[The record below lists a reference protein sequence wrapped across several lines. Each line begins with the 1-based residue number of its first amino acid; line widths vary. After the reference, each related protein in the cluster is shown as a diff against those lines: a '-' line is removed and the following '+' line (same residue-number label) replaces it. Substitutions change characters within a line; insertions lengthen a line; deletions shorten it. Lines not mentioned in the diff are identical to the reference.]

1 MLLHRILFGTA
12 ATIILADHSAAIAE
26 TEVTT
31 PASETNRNA
40 FTPADFAQFS
50 PQTALDMVRRLSG
63 FSILSDHSA
72 NRGFGQ
78 ARGNVLIDGQRVSA
92 KSNGAEA
99 ALGRIAAARMVR
111 IEALDGAQTGIAGL
125 SGKVVNVVIDGQGAL
140 NGTWRYKWRI
150 RENLPP
156 TFDEMNV
163 TLSGA
168 LVRSEEYARTFGPI
182 FAIELKGKF

>member
-1 MLLHRILFGTA
+1 
-12 ATIILADHSAAIAE
+12 
-26 TEVTT
+26 
-31 PASETNRNA
+31 
-40 FTPADFAQFS
+40 
-50 PQTALDMVRRLSG
+50 MVRRVPG
-63 FSILSDHSA
+63 FAILSDDSG

-99 ALGRIAAARMVR
+99 ALGRIAAARVVR
-111 IEALDGAQTGIAGL
+111 IEVLDGAQTDIAGL
-125 SGKVVNVVIDGQGAL
+125 SGKVVNVVTDGKGAL
-140 NGTWRYKWRI
+140 DGTWRYKWRI

-168 LVRSEEYARTFGPI
+168 EGALSWTFEAGSEPGRGANAGWRNIWDWCTFGRHLGVGAGQTS
-182 FAIELKGKF
+182 FEKSY

>member
-12 ATIILADHSAAIAE
+12 ATIILVGHPAAIAE
-26 TEVTT
+26 TEIAT
-31 PASETNRNA
+31 PASETNRTA

-50 PQTALDMVRRLSG
+50 PQNALDMVRRVPG
-63 FSILSDHSA
+63 FAILSDDSG

-92 KSNGAEA
+92 KSNGAET
-99 ALGRIAAARMVR
+99 ALGRIAAARVVR
-111 IEALDGAQTGIAGL
+111 IEVLDGAQTGIAGL
-125 SGKVVNVVIDGQGAL
+125 SGKVVNVVTDGKGAL
-140 NGTWRYKWRI
+140 DGTWRYKWRI

-156 TFDEMNV
+156 SFDELNV

-168 LVRSEEYARTFGPI
+168 EGASALARASSTF
-182 FAIELKGKF
+182 